1 MFLHE
6 DAKEFKALAEF
17 PAFVKQGLYNTCP
30 SLLPVAYS
38 VINRILAKFKKVRVD
53 ADVSTWLEQD
63 FRLASLPE
71 DFRYHTTPKD
81 FQDIALRYLHTV
93 DGGGVLLDPGM
104 GKTKVVLDFIW
115 LRKFRRSLIVCPVP
129 LLFVWED
136 EIRRH
141 RPELTYHI
149 VRSTVWEDEV
159 SAGVLEADVCIIN
172 YTKAS
177 MMKWSLRNAGFSY
190 IHLDEFLIKDISTTR
205 TQSCL
210 ELSKYIPYHSGGSGT
225 LINNTPL
232 DCYAP
237 IRFLQPSLV
246 GTNYGH
252 FRDVYTVQRKM
263 RDEATGNERNQIVN
277 FRGIP
282 EMKSILESCSIVMT
296 KEQWLKLPPKHFHD
310 VRVQMGPEQKRVY
323 YELARNLTTKVNV
336 AGEDRWVTVD
346 NPLVTMAKLYQIAN
360 GFTYLYPD
368 DDNDEAETISD
379 LIASESAPKKKKKAS
394 DRTIHYFDQQ
404 PKIDAL
410 ERILTEQIPERKAMI
425 WFNMSG
431 EVKLIEA
438 LLKRLNLSFLTI
450 KGGDK
455 TIGEKVRAF
464 NSDPSI
470 KYLVCQS
477 KSVNYGITVMGTKK
491 KDLEDLDI
499 QIPPGIDT
507 TVYTQIMYSM
517 NFSLEVY
524 LQQQD
529 RIHRLGQEND
539 CHYYRLFTNCPVE
552 LKIMKTIDDKQSL
565 RKEMLVDVAETL
577 LSKIDDIQ

>member
-6 DAKEFKALAEF
+6 DAKEYKALAEF
-17 PAFVKQGLYNTCP
+17 PAFVKQGMYNTCP
-30 SLLPVAYS
+30 SLLPIAYS
-38 VINRILAKFKKVRVD
+38 IVTRVLAKFKKARLDANVRE
-53 ADVSTWLEQD
+53 WLQTD
-63 FRLASLPE
+63 FTLKSLPE

-81 FQDIALRYLHTV
+81 FQEIALRYMHTL

-104 GKTKVVLDFIW
+104 GKTKVVLDFIY
-115 LRKFRRSLIVCPVP
+115 LRKFKRTCVVCPVP

-141 RPELTYHI
+141 RPELTYHV
-149 VRSTVWEDEV
+149 VRTTDWKVECSQG
-159 SAGVLEADVCIIN
+159 ALESNVCIIN
-172 YTKAS
+172 YTKAA
-177 MMKWSLRNAGFSY
+177 MMKWSLRNAGFEY
-190 IHLDEFLIKDISTTR
+190 IHLDEFLIKDITTTR

-246 GTNYGH
+246 GYNYAN
-252 FRDVYTVQRKM
+252 FRDAYTVQKKM
-263 RDEATGNERNQIVN
+263 RDEAGNERNQIVN
-277 FRGIP
+277 FRGVP

-310 VRVQMGPEQKRVY
+310 TRVHMGEEQKRIY
-323 YELARNLTTKVNV
+323 YELARNLTVKIPSL
-336 AGEDRWVTVD
+336 DRWVTVD
-346 NPLVTMAKLYQIAN
+346 NPLVLMAKLYQIAN
-360 GFTYLYPD
+360 GFLYVYPD
-368 DDNDEAETISD
+368 DDNDEAETLSD
-379 LIASESAPKKKKKAS
+379 LLAEETKVKKRKKAS
-394 DRTIHYFDQQ
+394 DRIIHYFDEQ
-404 PKIDAL
+404 PKMTAL
-410 ERILTEQIPERKAMI
+410 EKILVEQIPERKAMI
-425 WFNMSG
+425 WFNMEG
-431 EVKLIEA
+431 EVTQIEA
-438 LLKRLNLSFLTI
+438 LLNRLNLSFLTI

-470 KYLVCQS
+470 KYLVCQA

-491 KDLEDLDI
+491 KDLEDMEI
-499 QIPPGIDT
+499 EIPPGIDT
-507 TVYTQIMYSM
+507 TVYTQIFASL

-529 RIHRLGQEND
+529 RVHRLGQESD

-552 LKIMKTIDDKQSL
+552 MKIMKAIEEKQLL
-565 RKEMLVDVAETL
+565 RKDMLVDVAQTL
-577 LSKIDDIQ
+577 LKELDEIQ